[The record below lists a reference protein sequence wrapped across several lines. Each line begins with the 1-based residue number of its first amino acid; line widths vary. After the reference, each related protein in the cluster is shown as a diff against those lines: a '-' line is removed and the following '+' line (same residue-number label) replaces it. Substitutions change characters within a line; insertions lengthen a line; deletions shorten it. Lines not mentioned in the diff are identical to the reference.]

1 MCPMLERIIKGDLVV
16 IVGLFCGPLVEQIL
30 ILLTN
35 DLGVIKIL
43 SKVTALRYGQK
54 FVAKLQP
61 PCGTFDVTALL
72 IVVGKDHLVT

>member
-1 MCPMLERIIKGDLVV
+1 VIIKG
-16 IVGLFCGPLVEQIL
+16 LFCRPLVEQVL

-43 SKVTALRYGQK
+43 SKVMVLRNSQK

-61 PCGTFDVTALL
+61 LCGTFYIIAITILVD
-72 IVVGKDHLVT
+72 KDYLVT